1 MTNTKRAYN
10 DGSSDTINIHLR
22 PGESNSDDVE
32 EKSSTQY
39 IISQNRRIAHEN
51 KLLIIDKVSLE
62 KELDEKDDE
71 LGRTEKSNVHLKG
84 LLKNFKELS
93 DLNSQ
98 ISSSHQVILKDNQT
112 DIFYFQQ
119 HIIQIRNIL
128 SIIYG
133 IYMLLMFFI
142 MSFSSFIIMNISIFP
157 LISILYV
164 CNFKSSSSKII
175 LDDIRVKRRMIREI
189 EDSLDYINEYIDSI

>member
-39 IISQNRRIAHEN
+39 IISQNRRISHEN

-164 CNFKSSSSKII
+164 CNFKLSSSKII